1 MTSRKKKCP
10 KCKRR
15 ITNIKPQ
22 TQPSRQA
29 PIILPQLTQTE
40 QRQLQETI
48 VRLQREIEEVGE
60 ELEELQE
67 STLPP
72 LQRALEYETRAML
85 IETAITT
92 LHNEVRD
99 RFYNYRTYGGVD
111 TDNSTYYEF
120 LEEMYNRTND
130 LAVDATNNSSDAT
143 GIVESIRN
151 TNTSRNRM

>member
-1 MTSRKKKCP
+1 M
-10 KCKRR
+10 
-15 ITNIKPQ
+15 
-22 TQPSRQA
+22 
-29 PIILPQLTQTE
+29 
-40 QRQLQETI
+40 
-48 VRLQREIEEVGE
+48 RLQREIEEVGE

-72 LQRALEYETRAML
+72 LQRALEYETRTIL

-92 LHNEVRD
+92 VHNEVRD
-99 RFYNYRTYGGVD
+99 RFYNYRTYGGLD

-151 TNTSRNRM
+151 TNTNTSRNRSSWWPW